1 MTQPFVFGLGSHH
14 GDDQAGWLVVDL
26 LQARGYPSNRLAR
39 LRHPAD
45 LLDWIDRADSVVICD
60 ACAGRDDVGAI
71 RRMHWI
77 HGCLIPYVDQ
87 IDTLT
92 MDNYQSVKVHSL
104 TQFHIRSRLVED
116 EAGIGSHDVQ
126 LTEILK
132 LGEVLG
138 RLPESIDLWTIQGIA
153 WEPEAQMSEAVRSA
167 AADVAN
173 AMWIEFCD
181 A

>member
-1 MTQPFVFGLGSHH
+1 MTHPFVFGLGSHH
-14 GDDQAGWLVVDL
+14 GDDQAGWLVIDQ
-26 LQARGYPSNRLAR
+26 LQARGYPSNRLTQ

-45 LLDWIDRADSVVICD
+45 LLDWIDGSDSVVICD
-60 ACAGRDDVGAI
+60 AYAGRDDVGTI
-71 RRMHWI
+71 RRMHWSR
-77 HGCLIPYVDQ
+77 GCLIPNENQ
-87 IDTLT
+87 IDTGR
-92 MDNYQSVKVHSL
+92 MDSHLNVKVHSRNEC
-104 TQFHIRSRLVED
+104 QIASWVVEN
-116 EAGIGSHDVQ
+116 EVGIGSHDVP

-138 RLPESIDLWTIQGIA
+138 RMPESIDLWTIQGIA
-153 WEPEAQMSEAVRSA
+153 WEPEAQISEAVRSA